1 MYRVSKV
8 TELSLLSLLYTYRN
22 DRSDRSVTFENNAFF
37 ADLQSSGHTIFCC
50 SAEAIT
56 FPDCVKIIMR
66 FHSALLKWQ
75 LKYCHLTDFRP
86 KNMYRSDRTVTS
98 VNDGNDRSDSF
109 VIRR

>member
-1 MYRVSKV
+1 MTEV
-8 TELSLLSLLYTYRN
+8 TEASLLKTMR
-22 DRSDRSVTFENNAFF
+22 FF
-37 ADLQSSGHTIFCC
+37 ADLQSSGHSIFSC

-56 FPDCVKIIMR
+56 FPDCVKKIVR